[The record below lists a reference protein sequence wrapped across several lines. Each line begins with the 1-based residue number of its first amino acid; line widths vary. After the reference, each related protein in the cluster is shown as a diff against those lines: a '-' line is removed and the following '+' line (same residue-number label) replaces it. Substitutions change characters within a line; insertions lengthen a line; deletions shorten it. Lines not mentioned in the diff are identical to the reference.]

1 MAGMGIAGSAHTPS
15 RAPKA
20 MQHTAKPARAH
31 AAIALWAAPMKRT
44 TGQDRS
50 ITRHWRPATQAVRG
64 GTWRSEM
71 GETSEAL
78 FLTSGYSYDDAA
90 TVAARFAGEEEG
102 MTYSRLQNPTVQM
115 LEERIALLEGAQAC
129 RAQAS
134 GMAAMTTALLCQL
147 SAGDHIVAAKAAF
160 GSCRWLVDNL
170 LPRFGISG
178 TTIDAGDNAA
188 WEAAI
193 RPNTKVFFFE
203 SPANPTMDVV
213 DMEAICTVA
222 RKHGIVT
229 VVDNAFATSALQKPM
244 EFGADVVAY
253 SATKMMDGQG
263 RVLAGAVCGST
274 EFIDGVLLPFQRN
287 TGPNIAPF
295 NAWVVLKGLETLDL
309 RIFRQSEN
317 ALKVATFLETR
328 VPRVLYPYLPSHPQH
343 ALAKK
348 QMKAGGSILSIELDG
363 GRAEA
368 HALLD
373 ALELI
378 DISNNIGDSRSL
390 MCHPAS
396 STHHG
401 VGAETRA
408 DMGVGEN
415 MLRLN
420 VGLED
425 PQDVIDDL
433 DQALRKVGL

>member
-1 MAGMGIAGSAHTPS
+1 
-15 RAPKA
+15 
-20 MQHTAKPARAH
+20 
-31 AAIALWAAPMKRT
+31 MKRT

-50 ITRHWRPATQAVRG
+50 ITQKWRPATQAVRG

-78 FLTSGYSYDDAA
+78 FLTSGFTYDDAA
-90 TVAARFAGEEEG
+90 TVAARFAGEAEG

-115 LEERIALLEGAQAC
+115 LEERIALMEGAEAC
-129 RAQAS
+129 RTQAT

-170 LPRFGISG
+170 LPRFGIEG
-178 TTIDAGDNAA
+178 TTIHASDNAA

-203 SPANPTMDVV
+203 SPANPTMDIV
-213 DMEAICTVA
+213 DLEFVCALA
-222 RKHGIVT
+222 RKHGITT
-229 VVDNAFATSALQKPM
+229 VVDNAFATAALQRPM
-244 EFGADVVAY
+244 DFGADVVAY

-263 RVLAGAVCGST
+263 RVMAGAVCGT
-274 EFIDGVLLPFQRN
+274 AEWINNVLLPFQRN
-287 TGPNIAPF
+287 TGPNIAAF
-295 NAWVVLKGLETLDL
+295 NAWVVHKGLETLDL
-309 RIFRQSEN
+309 RIHRQSEN
-317 ALKVATFLETR
+317 ALKVASFVEGR
-328 VPRVLYPYLPSHPQH
+328 VPRLLYPFLPSHPQH

-348 QMKAGGSILSIELDG
+348 QMKAGGTIFSFHLDG
-363 GRAEA
+363 GMKQA

-373 ALELI
+373 ALQLI

-396 STHHG
+396 TTHYG
-401 VGAETRA
+401 VGPETRA
-408 DMGVGEN
+408 DMGVGEG

-425 PQDVIDDL
+425 PDDLIEDL
-433 DQALRKVGL
+433 DQALRKAGL